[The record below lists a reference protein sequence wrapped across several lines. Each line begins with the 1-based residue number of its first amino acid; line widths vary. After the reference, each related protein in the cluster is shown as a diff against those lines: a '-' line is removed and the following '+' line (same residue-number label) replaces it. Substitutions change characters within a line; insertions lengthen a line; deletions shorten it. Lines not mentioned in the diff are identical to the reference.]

1 MSQLAEFIGNNLWLS
16 LAFMSVFFLYV
27 MLFMNERMQAF
38 ANVSTSELTQMVN
51 HKNAVLIDIRSKD
64 DFNQGHIVN
73 ASNMPLAD
81 LLSGTNNTDSLK
93 DKTVI
98 AYCASGISSKSACK
112 HLIKSGVANV
122 SNLTGGINGWINDKL
137 PTVKS

>member
-16 LAFMSVFFLYV
+16 LAFIAVFFLYI
-27 MLFMNERMQAF
+27 MLFLNEKMQAF
-38 ANVSTSELTQMVN
+38 ANVNTSELTQLVN
-51 HKNAVLIDIRSKD
+51 HENAVLIDIRSKE

-73 ASNMPLAD
+73 ASNMPLKD
-81 LLSGTNNTDSLK
+81 LLSGNKNTDSLK
-93 DKTVI
+93 NKNVI

-112 HLIKSGVANV
+112 HLMKSGVTNV

-137 PTVKS
+137 PIVKT